1 MNAWLSTSLALLLA
15 LAPVGVVCFKRD
27 ALDRLAGLEMATVIG
42 SLLLLTIA
50 QGLHQ
55 PSFYDLALA
64 LALLSL
70 GGSLVFVRF
79 LERWL

>member
-1 MNAWLSTSLALLLA
+1 MSLWFAGSLGLLVALV
-15 LAPVGVVCFKRD
+15 PTGIVCFKRD
-27 ALDRLAGLEMATVIG
+27 AMDRLAGLEMATVLG
-42 SLLLLTIA
+42 ALALMTIA